1 MMKKS
6 KAITS
11 NSNTTELKTTPT
23 GKKFPIVLEEYLD
36 MYLLQKK
43 PVTDTFLEMLAST
56 YIKWVKEETKC
67 LLFTEFLQYQGIRRE
82 DFYRWLLRSEKLR
95 QAHDF
100 VIMVLCNRREV
111 GAITRKYDSSMI
123 TKMHGFYSDIWVTET
138 TRIAALTSNND
149 TAKQNITV
157 IIPPFGEQSE

>member
-1 MMKKS
+1 MKKNE
-6 KAITS
+6 KAVTS
-11 NSNTTELKTTPT
+11 NSNTTELKTTPI
-23 GKKFPIVLEEYLD
+23 GKKIPIVLEEYLD

-43 PVTDTFLEMLAST
+43 PVTDTFLDMLAST
-56 YIKWVKEETKC
+56 YVKWVKEETKC

-95 QAHDF
+95 AAHDF

-123 TKMHGFYSDIWVTET
+123 TKMHGFYSDIWVQET
-138 TRIAALTSNND
+138 TRVAALGMKD
-149 TAKQNITV
+149 EDRKQNITV
-157 IIPPFGEQSE
+157 IIPPFGDSK